1 MANLAMAIPSMQSG
15 EPQGSADDAIVT
27 EKSFVQF
34 ANSFDKLS
42 AKIVVNKKK
51 TQRVHERIDLMM
63 ERRARRLGQPERARA
78 EEDEDQEATGGV
90 IKNVISVFGTII
102 KGILGFLSTVGKW
115 LMKNLL
121 RFGGIGLA
129 AKAAIGLLFG
139 KAGLIAGFG
148 ALTAIGLGFLA
159 KEVIDIFS
167 SSGDSEKSE
176 EPPDFVGDG
185 DDTEAPAPVVE
196 EVDVAVADFVGDG
209 DDTEAPTPA
218 PVVAPAPAPVVD
230 PVPIPKTKPPV
241 PQRPPAAAPARPKAA
256 APSRPRA
263 VASARPSA
271 AAPKPVSVKVS
282 APARPQ
288 RVPEKVAKKQP
299 GTPVKKDAFDRE
311 FESGD
316 AISKKYNDSI
326 LKENQLNDKIKEI
339 RFKTLP
345 AAQAAADKKFF
356 PNGFQ
361 TEDPSAEGYAPEVA
375 KLEQLLSK
383 LKEEERQVSAQV
395 KELYEQMTKVDA
407 DKGDFEISDKEF
419 EMGDSAKT
427 KSTSSESSTTTV
439 KKQETAVQTKTETQ
453 TGGGSTVRR
462 SAEYADTEKTKELR
476 AELSK
481 LERDKDAHIKQLKLQ
496 GKGFSDYIRDPK
508 FKEFSKRENELE
520 LLIEKSR
527 TQVSAGSVTR
537 TPGKD
542 IRKTSTKVI
551 VKPIIVSQ
559 ETRVR

>member
-102 KGILGFLSTVGKW
+102 KGVLGFLSVLGKW

-139 KAGLIAGFG
+139 KVGLIAGAA
-148 ALTAIGLGFLA
+148 ALTAIGLGVLA
-159 KEVIDIFS
+159 KEVINIFS

-176 EPPDFVGDG
+176 EPPDPPDFVGDG

-218 PVVAPAPAPVVD
+218 PVVDPTPAPVVD

-241 PQRPPAAAPARPKAA
+241 PQRPPAEAPARPKAD
-256 APSRPRA
+256 APKRP
-263 VASARPSA
+263 A
-271 AAPKPVSVKVS
+271 AAKPVGVPAKVS
-282 APARPQ
+282 APAKPQ

-299 GTPVKKDAFDRE
+299 GTPVKKLEDDFDRE
-311 FESGD
+311 FEKQNAKED
-316 AISKKYNDSI
+316 AEFAKTEARIKAKNEIDEVLAPKLDELLEKRRTQTTGVFDPRYEEITKDINKIRQQIQDRRDI
-326 LKENQLNDKIKEI
+326 IFGKEESAA
-339 RFKTLP
+339 P
-345 AAQAAADKKFF
+345 A
-356 PNGFQ
+356 G
-361 TEDPSAEGYAPEVA
+361 APEKIEDDFKVDI
-375 KLEQLLSK
+375 QPG
-383 LKEEERQVSAQV
+383 AQV
-395 KELYEQMTKVDA
+395 ERTET
-407 DKGDFEISDKEF
+407 E
-419 EMGDSAKT
+419 
-427 KSTSSESSTTTV
+427 TS
-439 KKQETAVQTKTETQ
+439 QETATETTTTNVTE
-453 TGGGSTVRR
+453 TGGGSTVRT
-462 SAEYADTEKTKELR
+462 SAEKADTEKTKELR

-481 LERDKDAHIKQLKLQ
+481 LERDKDAYIKQLKLQ

-537 TPGKD
+537 TPGKN

-551 VKPIIVSQ
+551 VKPVIVTK

>member
-51 TQRVHERIDLMM
+51 AQRVHERIDLMM

-102 KGILGFLSTVGKW
+102 KGVLGFLSVLGKW

-139 KAGLIAGFG
+139 KVGLIAGAA
-148 ALTAIGLGFLA
+148 ALTAIGLGVLA
-159 KEVIDIFS
+159 KEVINIFS

-176 EPPDFVGDG
+176 EPPD
-185 DDTEAPAPVVE
+185 PP
-196 EVDVAVADFVGDG
+196 DFVGDG

-218 PVVAPAPAPVVD
+218 PVVTPTPAPVVD

-241 PQRPPAAAPARPKAA
+241 PQRPPAETPARPKAD
-256 APSRPRA
+256 APKRP
-263 VASARPSA
+263 A
-271 AAPKPVSVKVS
+271 AAKPVGVPAKVS
-282 APARPQ
+282 APAKPQ

-299 GTPVKKDAFDRE
+299 GTPVKKLEDDFDRE
-311 FESGD
+311 FEKQNAKED
-316 AISKKYNDSI
+316 AEFAKTEARIKAKNEIDEVLAPKLDELLEKRRTQTTGVFDPRYEEITKDINKIRQQIQDRRDI
-326 LKENQLNDKIKEI
+326 IFGKEESAA
-339 RFKTLP
+339 P
-345 AAQAAADKKFF
+345 A
-356 PNGFQ
+356 G
-361 TEDPSAEGYAPEVA
+361 APEKIEDDFKVDI
-375 KLEQLLSK
+375 QPG
-383 LKEEERQVSAQV
+383 AQV
-395 KELYEQMTKVDA
+395 ERTET
-407 DKGDFEISDKEF
+407 E
-419 EMGDSAKT
+419 
-427 KSTSSESSTTTV
+427 TS
-439 KKQETAVQTKTETQ
+439 QETATETTTTNVTE
-453 TGGGSTVRR
+453 TGGGSTERTSAVTVLSPEAEKLKAEHDKIEKEMMALGRR
-462 SAEYADTEKTKELR
+462 LISEGMSPGDAMNDPRVSALAKR
-476 AELSK
+476 
-481 LERDKDAHIKQLKLQ
+481 
-496 GKGFSDYIRDPK
+496 
-508 FKEFSKRENELE
+508 KREIGIKIDTIPR
-520 LLIEKSR
+520 IE
-527 TQVSAGSVTR
+527 VSAGSVTR
-537 TPGKD
+537 TPGKN

-551 VKPIIVSQ
+551 VKPVIVTK